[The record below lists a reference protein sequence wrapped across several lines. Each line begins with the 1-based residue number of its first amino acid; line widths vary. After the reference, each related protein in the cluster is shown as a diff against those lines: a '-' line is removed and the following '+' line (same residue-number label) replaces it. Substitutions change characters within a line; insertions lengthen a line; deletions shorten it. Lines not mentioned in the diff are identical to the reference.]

1 MKNKEKYNLSKLKF
15 RVITDKRKDL
25 KLPLKHWKIKVFDK
39 DECIDI
45 KYCEG
50 GSITDLMAWLESEYK
65 E

>member
-1 MKNKEKYNLSKLKF
+1 MKNKEKYNLSKLKL
-15 RVITDKRKDL
+15 RVVTEKRKDL
-25 KLPLKHWKIKVFDK
+25 KLPFKHWEIKEFDK
-39 DECIDI
+39 SVCVDI

>member
-25 KLPLKHWKIKVFDK
+25 KLPLKHWEIKVFDK
-39 DECIDI
+39 DKCIGI

-50 GSITDLMAWLESEYK
+50 GSITDLMTWLESEG